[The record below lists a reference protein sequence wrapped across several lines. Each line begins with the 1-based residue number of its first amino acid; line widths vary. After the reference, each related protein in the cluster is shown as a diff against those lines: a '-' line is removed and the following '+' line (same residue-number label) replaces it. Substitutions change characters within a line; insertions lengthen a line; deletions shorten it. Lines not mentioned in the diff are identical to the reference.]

1 MIRPIIVNEKKA
13 RVWSREP
20 YFQSLDK
27 TKKCIALGGDTK
39 GLALDHKGD
48 HKRECLEVHKTLCKV
63 MVC

>member
-1 MIRPIIVNEKKA
+1 MVRPRTINEKKA

-27 TKKCIALGGDTK
+27 TKDVQPYETQK

-48 HKRECLEVHKTLCKV
+48 HKRERLEVHKTLCKV
-63 MVC
+63 MIC